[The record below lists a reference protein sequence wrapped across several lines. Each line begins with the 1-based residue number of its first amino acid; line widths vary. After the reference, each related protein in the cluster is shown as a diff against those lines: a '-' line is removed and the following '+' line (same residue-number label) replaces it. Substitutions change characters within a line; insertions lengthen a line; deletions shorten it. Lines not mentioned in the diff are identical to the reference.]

1 MKTMPFQYG
10 NQEWRKRRVC
20 RGGAPT
26 KKELARRKI
35 EKQERDRVIR
45 NYAQIEAARL
55 MKRILGIR
63 EGACPLCRRTA

>member
-1 MKTMPFQYG
+1 MPFGPG
-10 NQEWRKRRVC
+10 NEEWRKRRVC

-45 NYAQIEAARL
+45 AYAEVETARI
-55 MKRILGIR
+55 MKKLLGIKD
-63 EGACPLCRRTA
+63 GVCPLCERTA